1 MKIYAI
7 ALVLL
12 PFSTLISKSN
22 PSTSSPIYA
31 QIDTVKKVPTS
42 AELKKMKKDLNK
54 SLPKGMSAMV
64 VNMVKD
70 AGEMDF
76 DDSPVAMTKMNYVIE
91 REEIL
96 NDFKNDSF
104 DNLKEKREARK
115 EMLKDLRELKKD
127 YKKELRE
134 SRDELREI
142 KAELK
147 DMTN

>member
-22 PSTSSPIYA
+22 PLTSVPVCS

-70 AGEMDF
+70 AGEMDL
-76 DDSPVAMTKMNYVIE
+76 DDSPVAMTKLNYAIE
-91 REEIL
+91 RDEIL

-134 SRDELREI
+134 SREELREI

>member
-22 PSTSSPIYA
+22 PSVPKTIYA
-31 QIDTVKKVPTS
+31 ASDTVKKAPTS
-42 AELKKMKKDLNK
+42 AEMKKMKKDLNK
-54 SLPKGMSAMV
+54 SLPKGMSDMV

-70 AGEMDF
+70 AGEMDL
-76 DDSPVAMTKMNYVIE
+76 DESPVAMTKMNYVIE

-134 SRDELREI
+134 SREELREI

>member
-1 MKIYAI
+1 MKVYAI

-22 PSTSSPIYA
+22 PSTSSISYA
-31 QIDTVKKVPTS
+31 TIDTVKKAPTS
-42 AELKKMKKDLNK
+42 AELKKVKKDLNK
-54 SLPKGMSAMV
+54 SLPKGMSDMV

-70 AGEMDF
+70 AGDMDL

-134 SRDELREI
+134 SREELREI